1 MTARLNL
8 LLLVA
13 LVVSAVYLVR
23 TSYHSRQLFVQLE
36 RERSQ
41 ARQLELDAERLT
53 LARRE
58 LAANGRVRQE
68 AVTRLGMRSAGAG
81 VMVEVDD
88 PLLAHAATAT
98 QGAASVASSVASS
111 VVATGGRP

>member
-8 LLLVA
+8 LLLIA
-13 LVVSAVYLVR
+13 LVVSAVYLVQ

-36 RERSQ
+36 HERAV

-68 AVTRLGMRSAGAG
+68 AVTRLGMRSASAG

-88 PLLAHAATAT
+88 PLLTNSATSV
-98 QGAASVASSVASS
+98 AASAVAAS
-111 VVATGGRP
+111 GGRP

>member
-1 MTARLNL
+1 MNSRLNL
-8 LLLVA
+8 VLLIGLVI
-13 LVVSAVYLVR
+13 SAVYLVE

-36 RERSQ
+36 RERAQ

-68 AVTRLGMRSAGAG
+68 AVTRLGMRSGTAG

-88 PLLAHAATAT
+88 PLLSSPGTA
-98 QGAASVASSVASS
+98 GSVAASASTAG
-111 VVATGGRP
+111 ARP